1 EQATDYRT
9 EHAAKQRADPFIGRL
24 ISGAPEARAAQPA
37 ARRPSRVIV
46 EPLTPAEQRV
56 LQHLPTRTY
65 AEIADT
71 LYISQNTVKS
81 HLRSI
86 YQKLGATSRSQAVE
100 RALELWL
107 L

>member
-1 EQATDYRT
+1 V
-9 EHAAKQRADPFIGRL
+9 P
-24 ISGAPEARAAQPA
+24 
-37 ARRPSRVIV
+37 PSPPSPGQVII

-65 AEIADT
+65 AEIAES

-86 YQKLGATSRSQAVE
+86 YQKLGVTSRFETVE
-100 RALELWL
+100 RALELRL